1 MAWSLDDGDTKT
13 WEELLYHGSSF
24 LYLEDPDVNQAI
36 VDVWDAG
43 QASWE
48 ICEVHAPTNQE
59 HDAPPDESNK
69 FYWPDEEKEKYTE
82 HEIQD
87 IERMIEGLRL
97 FRQLLRKEITMKQF
111 MDEYIPIR
119 TELVDTFVD
128 NQEHD
133 APPDDSNEFYWPDE
147 EKEKYTEHE
156 IQDIE
161 RMIEGLRLFGQLLR
175 KEITMRQFMDEYIP
189 IRTELVDTFVDKFYQ
204 RDAHRI

>member
-24 LYLEDPDVNQAI
+24 LYLEDPDVNQGI

-59 HDAPPDESNK
+59 HDAPPADSNK